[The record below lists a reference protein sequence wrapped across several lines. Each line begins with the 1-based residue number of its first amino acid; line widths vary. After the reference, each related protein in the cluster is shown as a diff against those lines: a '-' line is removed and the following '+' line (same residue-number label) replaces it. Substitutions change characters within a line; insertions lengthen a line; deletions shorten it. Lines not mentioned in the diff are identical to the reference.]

1 MSQQMLSRWIKR
13 ENSSSPVPDTANNTE
28 AVENSQK
35 NGKSRSTP
43 STGSK
48 ASSIDAFRYS
58 DTAGSLTRSK
68 FADKLKGYTVGTRK
82 RLFSEEGEDAPKKA
96 KSSKLT
102 PLEQQIYD
110 LKMQHR
116 DKLLAIQV
124 GYKYK
129 FYGEDARAASQIL
142 NIMFIPGRLFFT
154 NSDDLYDKL
163 AYCSIPDVRL
173 HIHLKRLLSAG
184 YKVAVVDQNE
194 TAAIK
199 STTASKNKLFERRIS
214 KVYTSSTY
222 IDNED
227 VISGGRFVVALT
239 ETKNKETP
247 VISLVAVDV
256 YSADIIYDEFED
268 NFVRNELETR
278 LYHLD
283 PTEFLLIGEISRET
297 QKALDLFK
305 RYTRESATSL
315 RSEARDAKTYTQIAD
330 VLNVNLSDEAFDLVA
345 KLSVAV
351 QGCFA
356 ELVEHMIEFEL
367 ANVFDLVDKY
377 THFSSVHRCMIL
389 DANTLRNLEI
399 YKNSTN
405 GQEYG
410 SLLWMLDHTNTQ
422 FGRRELRRWIGR
434 PLTDREEVAKRAD
447 SVESI
452 MKNYQS
458 VAIEST
464 VKLLRNCPDL
474 EAALS
479 RIHYGRSKRKDTY
492 MFLKKM
498 NEILQ
503 FYGDLPDTYATSVQT
518 NPSLREIFDDLKTSA
533 SSGLKDFRNLLDMV
547 HSPAAIDDTSP
558 EHVTGYFNTSFFDY
572 HLIQQHL
579 ENISQVEQQLEAELK
594 EIRKIVGRPGMGYVT
609 NNKEPYLVEVRNTQV
624 ASLPKDWLKIN
635 GTKSVSR
642 FRTPSGA
649 ALYRQIQ
656 YHSEMLQKECND
668 CFTKFVKRID
678 EYYLDLNKTIRHL
691 AVLDSLISLSAASS
705 LNEGYTKPVFV
716 DSPCIDVKNSRNP
729 ISENLKTST
738 RYIPNDFK
746 MSHSEGR
753 IALIT
758 GPNMGGKS
766 SFIRQ
771 IALLVVMAQIGCYIP
786 ADSGS
791 KLSIF
796 DSIHTRMGAQ
806 DDIIKGEST
815 FQVELKECSTILK
828 ECGPRSLVLM
838 DEVGRGTSTMD
849 GFAIAHSILRYL
861 VTDRS
866 PFVLFITH
874 YQNLRSFERFKEVK
888 SYHMGIQKVDEDIVF
903 TYKLSA
909 GCSDRSYGINCAKLA
924 GLPKPVLESAH
935 QNSVRF
941 ENDWRLKEAL
951 SLAHNFRTLI
961 EKKDYAK
968 LLELAQDLV

>member
-13 ENSSSPVPDTANNTE
+13 ENSSSPVPDAANG
-28 AVENSQK
+28 AKSVANSHG
-35 NGKSRSTP
+35 NGKARSTP
-43 STGSK
+43 SSASN

-58 DTAGSLTRSK
+58 ATAGSLTRSR
-68 FADKLKGYTVGTRK
+68 FADKLKGYTVGVRK
-82 RLFSEEGEDAPKKA
+82 RPSSEDDEDAPKKA

-102 PLEQQIYD
+102 PLEQQIYE
-110 LKMQHR
+110 LKMQHK

-142 NIMFIPGRLFFT
+142 NIMYIPGRLFF
-154 NSDDLYDKL
+154 SKCDDLYDKL

-173 HIHLKRLLSAG
+173 HIHLKRLLNAG

-199 STTASKNKLFERRIS
+199 STTSSKNKLFERRIS

-227 VISGGRFVVALT
+227 VISGGRFVVALS
-239 ETKNKETP
+239 ETRNKENA

-278 LYHLD
+278 LYHVD
-283 PTEFLLIGEISRET
+283 PTEFLLIGEISSET

-305 RYTRESATSL
+305 RHTRESATRL
-315 RSEARDAKTYTQIAD
+315 RSEARAAKTYTQIAD
-330 VLNVNLSDEAFDLVA
+330 VLNANLCDQAFDLVT
-345 KLSVAV
+345 KLPVSV

-356 ELVEHMIEFEL
+356 ELAEYLGEFEL
-367 ANVFDLVDKY
+367 ASVFDLVDKY

-405 GQEYG
+405 GEEYG

-422 FGRRELRRWIGR
+422 FGRRELKRWVGR
-434 PLTDREEVAKRAD
+434 PLTDREEVARRAD

-452 MKNYQS
+452 IENYQS
-458 VAIEST
+458 AAIEST

-503 FYGDLPDTYATSVQT
+503 FYGDLPDAYVQT
-518 NPSLREIFDDLKTSA
+518 NPFLREIFHDLKTAATSR
-533 SSGLKDFRNLLDMV
+533 LKDFRNLLDMV
-547 HSPAAIDDTSP
+547 HSPAAIDDTSS
-558 EHVTGYFNTSFFDY
+558 EHVTGYFNTNFFDY

-579 ENISQVEQQLEAELK
+579 DNISEVEQQLEAELK
-594 EIRKIVGRPGMGYVT
+594 DIRKTVGRPGMGYVT

-624 ASLPKDWLKIN
+624 ASLPKDWVKIN

-642 FRTPSGA
+642 FRTPSGT

-656 YHSEMLQKECND
+656 FHTEMLQKECND
-668 CFTKFVKRID
+668 CFTRFVKKID

-691 AVLDSLISLSAASS
+691 AVLDSLISLSVASS
-705 LNEGYTKPVFV
+705 LTEGYTKPVFV
-716 DSPCIDVKNSRNP
+716 DAPCIDVKNSRNP

-738 RYIPNDFK
+738 RYIPNDFR
-746 MSHSEGR
+746 MSDSEGR

-771 IALLVVMAQIGCYIP
+771 IALIVVMAQTGCYIP
-786 ADSGS
+786 AEAGS

-828 ECGPRSLVLM
+828 ECGPRSLVLL

-874 YQNLRSFERFKEVK
+874 YQNLKSFNRFKEVK
-888 SYHMGIQKVDEDIVF
+888 NYHMGIQKIGEDIVF

-935 QNSVRF
+935 QNSARF

-951 SLAHNFRTLI
+951 SLAHNFRTLTDT
-961 EKKDYAK
+961 KDYAK
-968 LLELAQDLV
+968 LLELAQDLA